1 MKQFSYVITD
11 KEGIH
16 ARPAGLFVKQAGKYS
31 SKITI
36 AKGEKSGDAKRI
48 FSVMGLGAKMGE
60 TVTITCDGPDEAEAA
75 ASLEAF
81 MKENL

>member
-16 ARPAGLFVKQAGKYS
+16 ARPAGLFVKQAGKFS

-36 AKGEKSGDAKRI
+36 AKGEKTGDAKRI
-48 FSVMGLGAKMGE
+48 FAVMGLGAKMGE
-60 TVTITCDGPDEAEAA
+60 GWTITADGPDEAEAP

-81 MKENL
+81 LKENL

>member
-16 ARPAGLFVKQAGKYS
+16 ARPAGLFVKQAGKFS

-36 AKGEKSGDAKRI
+36 AKGEKTGDAKRI
-48 FSVMGLGAKMGE
+48 FAVMGLGAKMGE
-60 TVTITCDGPDEAEAA
+60 TVTITCDGPDAAEAA

-81 MKENL
+81 LTENL

>member
-16 ARPAGLFVKQAGKYS
+16 ARPAGLFVKQAGKFS

-36 AKGEKSGDAKRI
+36 AKGEKTGDAKRI
-48 FSVMGLGAKMGE
+48 FAVMGLGGKWQ
-60 TVTITCDGPDEAEAA
+60 
-75 ASLEAF
+75 
-81 MKENL
+81 KR